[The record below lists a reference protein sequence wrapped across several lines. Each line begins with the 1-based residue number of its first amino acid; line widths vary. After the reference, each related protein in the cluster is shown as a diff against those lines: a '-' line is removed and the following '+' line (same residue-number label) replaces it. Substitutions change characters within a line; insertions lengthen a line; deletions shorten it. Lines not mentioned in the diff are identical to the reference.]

1 MFVSYHEHNHENLH
15 TANWLLRQTKG
26 L

>member
-1 MFVSYHEHNHENLH
+1 MFVPYEHNNENLH

>member
-1 MFVSYHEHNHENLH
+1 MFVSYEHNNENLH